1 MPDQLLYQLVK
12 WCKSLPLFKNIL
24 VIHTLSLEV
33 LNLHGK
39 IYHCKG
45 FQGHLGALEIVIR
58 LIFFSPE
65 FTIIKAVTSTT
76 KTLKYFTE
84 WMLAGRFLRLTI
96 LNVNFL
102 RTWRVHNLLQRKNK
116 HNTNMENYQYI
127 YTLTLARAK
136 FINGLRF
143 NLILFTLRPKWIKKS
158 SFQG

>member
-1 MPDQLLYQLVK
+1 M
-12 WCKSLPLFKNIL
+12 
-24 VIHTLSLEV
+24 LESTMQAKQDPSRIRARPV
-33 LNLHGK
+33 RMLTFHGK
-39 IYHCKG
+39 INHCQS

-84 WMLAGRFLRLTI
+84 WMLAGRFLRLNI

-143 NLILFTLRPKWIKKS
+143 NLILFTLRPKWIKKVP
-158 SFQG
+158 FRGKYFT